1 MPSTFVRMFIGA
13 ALVIAPAAVT
23 GCAVPQPKGNGKLQ
37 RIVEPTTRRGYWL
50 YLPEAYVEDQGVRPD
65 GRRWPLVVS
74 FHGMKPFDDAH
85 GQAREFGQE
94 ADNYGF
100 IVCAPELLS
109 SDLFGQFPRT
119 KVDGT
124 WQKDEEAILKIMDH
138 VFATTNADPQNVL
151 STSWSYGGYFAH
163 YMVNRHPHRFSCLA
177 VRQSNFS
184 SEILDEAQIPY
195 YRQIPVAIFYG
206 QNDFARTRLES
217 QNAVAWYTQHGFPDM
232 VSAVV
237 VGRGHERIPQTA
249 AAFFAEHTD
258 VKPIKPW
265 SAGST
270 LAAVTLQ
277 PQGSEP
283 LFASPAAEQSKSRTQ
298 TAVISPGQQQSS
310 PPPPVYQPTRSYQ
323 PTTPSVSRAFNRP
336 LPTPR
341 PAGQTSPEQPVRINC
356 SADSVAVAPVMIAF
370 QADLSGLP
378 TASRQ
383 RADVVWSLDH
393 VPFSNEIRG
402 HKLIR
407 QPGRHEL
414 SLLVTLKDGRSYQ
427 DVWYITV
434 LEDLSDKSKRQA
446 SQ

>member
-1 MPSTFVRMFIGA
+1 MPSPFIRMLIGA
-13 ALVIAPAAVT
+13 ALVVASAAVT
-23 GCAVPQPKGNGKLQ
+23 GCAVPQPRGNGKLQ

-50 YLPEAYVEDQGVRPD
+50 YLPEAYVEGEGVRSD

-74 FHGMKPFDDAH
+74 FHGMKPFDSAH
-85 GQAREFGQE
+85 GQAREFERE
-94 ADNYGF
+94 ADNYGM
-100 IVCAPELLS
+100 IICAPELLS
-109 SDLFGQFPRT
+109 SDLWGQFPRT
-119 KVDGT
+119 RVDGT
-124 WQKDEEAILKIMDH
+124 WKKDEEAILKIMDH
-138 VFATTNADPQNVL
+138 LFATTAADPQNVL

-184 SEILDEAQIPY
+184 SEILDERQISY
-195 YRQIPVAIFYG
+195 YRQMPIAMFYG

-217 QNAVAWYTQHGFPDM
+217 QNAVGWYTQHGFPNM

-249 AAFFAEHTD
+249 TAFFADHTG

-277 PQGSEP
+277 PQRSEP
-283 LFASPAAEQSKSRTQ
+283 PLGSPAAEPRSQ
-298 TAVISPGQQQSS
+298 TAVISPGRQPSS
-310 PPPPVYQPTRSYQ
+310 RTPSLYSPTRSYQ
-323 PTTPSVSRAFNRP
+323 PTSPSRSRAFNRR

-383 RADVVWSLDH
+383 GADVVWSLDH

-434 LEDLSDKSKRQA
+434 LEDLSDRSKR
-446 SQ
+446 SSRR